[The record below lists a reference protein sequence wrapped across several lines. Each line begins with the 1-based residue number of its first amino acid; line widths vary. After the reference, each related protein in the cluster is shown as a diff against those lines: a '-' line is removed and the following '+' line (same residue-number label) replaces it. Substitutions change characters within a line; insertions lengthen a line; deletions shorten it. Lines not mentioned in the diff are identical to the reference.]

1 MELKQKITNLLTTN
15 KISTT
20 EVCDVMGK
28 VGNLEGIRPV
38 NQGLY
43 AAGEVFY
50 SFAHDETNFDLHRQL
65 EKIEKNQIAFIDSI
79 DCGNRA
85 VIGDLVAKYLLL
97 YKGAKGVVTNGY
109 MRDANELIKQ
119 RRYVWCSGLTP
130 IGCHNHNKIS
140 SEKTAEQVQKRKKNF
155 ENSIL
160 VCDDSGTC
168 LIEEEFINDDLI
180 RKLEYIELQEDIW
193 YFCIDTLKWSTYETV
208 ALKRYLEEPELLPKI
223 FRDKLL
229 NLDP

>member
-28 VGNLEGIRPV
+28 VGNLEGILPV

-119 RRYVWCSGLTP
+119 RNLSPTVKIGDSAKLNVLFLWKSTTTRSPCLRNSSKWIRVKRISGSSRQMLT
-130 IGCHNHNKIS
+130 
-140 SEKTAEQVQKRKKNF
+140 
-155 ENSIL
+155 
-160 VCDDSGTC
+160 
-168 LIEEEFINDDLI
+168 
-180 RKLEYIELQEDIW
+180 
-193 YFCIDTLKWSTYETV
+193 
-208 ALKRYLEEPELLPKI
+208 
-223 FRDKLL
+223 
-229 NLDP
+229 